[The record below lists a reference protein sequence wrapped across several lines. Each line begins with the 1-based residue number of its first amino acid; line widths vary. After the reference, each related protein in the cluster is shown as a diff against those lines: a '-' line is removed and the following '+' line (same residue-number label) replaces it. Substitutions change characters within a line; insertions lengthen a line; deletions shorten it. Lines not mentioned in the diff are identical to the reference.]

1 MQVLAPGDAPCSD
14 PRKDGD
20 PPYAQRTPDNCE
32 REIHGVSYFPAMC
45 HDETVTM
52 ETISASSKNEELAEV
67 RPCFLDEAVTDMAW
81 QVSTSSCTPDLISPP
96 GLASGVESP

>member
-1 MQVLAPGDAPCSD
+1 MLPVPIHGRTEVLHTLRE
-14 PRKDGD
+14 PR
-20 PPYAQRTPDNCE
+20 DNCE

-45 HDETVTM
+45 HDVTVTM
-52 ETISASSKNEELAEV
+52 ETISASSKNEEWAEV